1 MLSTEG
7 FSPSER
13 KGLLQHTVINEVFAS
28 YANLLI
34 GQEASACP
42 WSALMGVRIK
52 WAELRELYGLSPG
65 TMKTV

>member
-34 GQEASACP
+34 GQEAS
-42 WSALMGVRIK
+42 VH
-52 WAELRELYGLSPG
+52 
-65 TMKTV
+65 